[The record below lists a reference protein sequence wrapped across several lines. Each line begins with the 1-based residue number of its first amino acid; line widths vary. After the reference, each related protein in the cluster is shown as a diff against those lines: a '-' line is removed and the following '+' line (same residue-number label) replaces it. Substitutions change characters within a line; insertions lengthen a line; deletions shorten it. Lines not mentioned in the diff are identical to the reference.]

1 MKKLFKPFALLF
13 ASAAL
18 LSACSSDEPAGN
30 SVPENVKGMDAY
42 LRVNI
47 QAVGDM
53 IGKAATDPWETTDPK
68 DGEYQYGSEAENKVN
83 NVKFYFYAPNKTFMQ
98 EGTLTKF
105 NSSTGTNE
113 NVEVFGQNVLVLKG
127 LTNNTTPR
135 YLLTVINPPQGF
147 KPGATLDDT
156 RNALVSAVQSD
167 YNETKGFVMSTSSY
181 VETATPADAGYT
193 YEYGTNLLSKS
204 DFLVQ
209 PAGTTTPDN
218 VTFTDE
224 EVVDIYVERLAA
236 KVQVEVNLSSTENTL
251 VKDGVGNTYVA
262 INVPVAGDPNELD
275 ESEALKT
282 VYVKLSSW
290 GLNATTKQSY
300 MTKNIKDM
308 TADDI
313 NKDAAW
319 KFVWNNPGYHR
330 SYWGHSVVWGQ
341 NLTGGENGNANFITL
356 AQANKPFVLDATN
369 NKFNYDYCFENTNTL
384 DKIASANLTKT
395 GNLTHVIFSAGVYEK
410 KDGAYLPLDMV
421 RFNGSLYRTS
431 WFKKFALNNLN
442 LNGKLN
448 YYKKVSD
455 NHYIQMDAT
464 DLKLAL
470 KSVEGN
476 GMVKIVS
483 GVTAADNY
491 FVKGEGDTYTEFN
504 FTEDT
509 KDGEGN
515 VTAKGT
521 ITLLNEALANFDNS
535 GKTIANAFN
544 GGAMQ
549 YAIPIEHLVK
559 TRGTS
564 NAIVEGNYGIVRNH
578 WYVLTVNKLV
588 RLGTGVFDPEEVIV
602 TPVEP
607 EDPTYYMGAR
617 INILS
622 WKIVTQKVEL

>member
-53 IGKAATDPWETTDPK
+53 MGRADYN
-68 DGEYQYGSEAENKVN
+68 DGTPGNGQYEYGSEAENKVN

-98 EGTLTKF
+98 EGTLTTF

-113 NVEVFGQNVLVLKG
+113 NVEVFGQKVLVLKG

-147 KPGATLDDT
+147 DPGATLDDT
-156 RNALVSAVQSD
+156 RNALVDAVQSD

-181 VETATPADAGYT
+181 VETATPGDAGYA
-193 YEYGTNLLSKS
+193 YEYGANLLSTT

-218 VTFTDE
+218 VFEGADNSLH
-224 EVVDIYVERLAA
+224 VVDIYVERLAA
-236 KVQVEVNLSSTENTL
+236 KIQVELGAELNLNE
-251 VKDGVGNTYVA
+251 DGYVA

-275 ESEALKT
+275 ENEALKT

-308 TADDI
+308 TAAPI
-313 NKDAAW
+313 GTWA
-319 KFVWNNPGYHR
+319 WNNVGYHR

-341 NLTGGENGNANFITL
+341 DLSAANANFIKL

-431 WFKKFALNNLN
+431 WFYKFALNNLN
-442 LNGKLN
+442 LNDKLN
-448 YYKKVSD
+448 YYKQDPGNTS
-455 NHYIQMDAT
+455 HYIQMDAD

-470 KSVEGN
+470 KSVAATEGN

-483 GVTAADNY
+483 GVTTADKY
-491 FVKGEGDTYTEFN
+491 FVKGEGDTYTEYN

-559 TRGTS
+559 TRGAS
-564 NAIVEGNYGIVRNH
+564 NAIVEGNYGVIRNH